1 MEAKTKVQH
10 IPIQTTKEQDENFF
24 ARAMNVKIGIIPLP
38 VYLLLFA
45 LIVTFVY
52 MHDLKSDILTAIAV
66 TGFFGFTFAQI
77 GKSLPLLRSVGGAA
91 ILATFI
97 PSAIVYYH
105 LIPDDIIKS
114 TTEFTENSNFLYL
127 FISAIVVGSIL
138 GMKRE
143 TLVRAFIKIFIPLIA
158 GTIAAAAVG
167 LAVGTMLGLGFQHTL
182 LYIVIPIM
190 AGGVGEGAIPLSIGY
205 SEIMHMSQGE
215 AFALVIPSIMFGSLS
230 AVILSGILNVI
241 GKKKPELTGNGKV
254 DRFDS
259 GDAQPLESR
268 DKDKESVFNLS
279 HFASG
284 GILAVSLY
292 LVDMLSHDLFGF
304 PAPVM
309 MLLLAVAVKLFRL
322 APANLENGAYGVSR
336 FFSTAVTYPLL
347 FAIGVSMTPWD
358 KLIAAFNIA
367 NIITIVSVVVTM
379 IAVGFFAGKWL
390 NMYPIETAIINACHS
405 GQGGTGDIAILSAAE
420 RLELMPFAQVS
431 TRIGGAITV
440 TLTLLLLA
448 QFY

>member
-1 MEAKTKVQH
+1 MEAKSKVQH
-10 IPIQTTKEQDENFF
+10 IPFQTPNEKDENFI
-24 ARAMNVKIGIIPLP
+24 AKAMNIKVGIIPLP
-38 VYLLLFA
+38 VYLLLLA
-45 LIVTFVY
+45 LIATFVY

-77 GKSLPLLRSVGGAA
+77 GKSIPFIRSVGGAA

-105 LIPDDIIKS
+105 LIPEDIVKS

-127 FISAIVVGSIL
+127 FIASIVVGSIL

-143 TLVRAFIKIFIPLIA
+143 TLIKAFLKIFIPLIA
-158 GTIAAAAVG
+158 GSIAAGAVG
-167 LAVGTMLGLGFQHTL
+167 LIVGTMLGVGFQHTL

-230 AVILSGILNVI
+230 AVILSGVLNVM
-241 GKKKPELTGNGKV
+241 GKKKPAWTGNGKV
-254 DRFDS
+254 DRSESD
-259 GDAQPLESR
+259 GALLLENN
-268 DKDKESVFNLS
+268 DQEKESVFNLS
-279 HFASG
+279 NFASG

-292 LVDMLSHDLFGF
+292 LVGMLSHDLFGF

-309 MLLLAVAVKLFRL
+309 MLLLAVAIKLFRL
-322 APANLENGAYGVSR
+322 APANLESGAFSVSR

-358 KLIAAFNIA
+358 KLIAAFNLA

-379 IAVGFFAGKWL
+379 MTVGFFTGKWL

>member
-268 DKDKESVFNLS
+268 DKDKESLFNLS

-292 LVDMLSHDLFGF
+292 LVGMLSHDLFGF

-309 MLLLAVAVKLFRL
+309 MLLLAVALKLFRL

-358 KLIAAFNIA
+358 KLIVAFNIA

>member
-1 MEAKTKVQH
+1 MEAKSKVQH
-10 IPIQTTKEQDENFF
+10 IPFQTSNEKDENFI
-24 ARAMNVKIGIIPLP
+24 AKAMNIKVGIIPLP
-38 VYLLLFA
+38 VYLLLLA
-45 LIVTFVY
+45 LIATFVY

-77 GKSLPLLRSVGGAA
+77 GKSIPFIRSVGGAA

-105 LIPDDIIKS
+105 LIPEDIVKS

-127 FISAIVVGSIL
+127 FIASIVVGSIL

-143 TLVRAFIKIFIPLIA
+143 TLIKAFLKIFIPLIA
-158 GTIAAAAVG
+158 GSIAAGAVG
-167 LAVGTMLGLGFQHTL
+167 LIVGTMLGVGFQHTL

-230 AVILSGILNVI
+230 AVILSGVLNVI
-241 GKKKPELTGNGKV
+241 GKKKPAWTGNGKV
-254 DRFDS
+254 DRSESDDS
-259 GDAQPLESR
+259 FLLENN
-268 DKDKESVFNLS
+268 DQEKESVFNLS
-279 HFASG
+279 NFASG

-292 LVDMLSHDLFGF
+292 LVGMLSHDLFGF

-309 MLLLAVAVKLFRL
+309 MLLLAVAIKLFRL
-322 APANLENGAYGVSR
+322 APANLESGAFSVSR

-358 KLIAAFNIA
+358 KLIAAFNLA

-379 IAVGFFAGKWL
+379 MTVGFFTGKWL

>member
-10 IPIQTTKEQDENFF
+10 IPIQTTKEPDENFF

-66 TGFFGFTFAQI
+66 MGFFGFTFAQI

-114 TTEFTENSNFLYL
+114 TTEFTENSNSLYL

-167 LAVGTMLGLGFQHTL
+167 LTVGTMLGLGFQHTL

-230 AVILSGILNVI
+230 AVILSGVLNVM
-241 GKKKPELTGNGKV
+241 GKKRPEWTGNGKV
-254 DRFDS
+254 DRFES
-259 GDAQPLESR
+259 GDALPLESR

-292 LVDMLSHDLFGF
+292 LVGMLSHDLFGF

-379 IAVGFFAGKWL
+379 IAVGFFTGKWL

>member
-10 IPIQTTKEQDENFF
+10 IPIQTKQELDENFF

-38 VYLLLFA
+38 VYLLLLA

-66 TGFFGFTFAQI
+66 MGFFGFTFAQI

-105 LIPDDIIKS
+105 LIPEDIIKS

-230 AVILSGILNVI
+230 AVILSGVLNVI
-241 GKKKPELTGNGKV
+241 GKKKPDWTGNGKV
-254 DRFDS
+254 DRFES
-259 GDAQPLESR
+259 EDALPLESR

-292 LVDMLSHDLFGF
+292 LVGMLSHDLFGF

-379 IAVGFFAGKWL
+379 ITVGFFTGKWL

>member
-1 MEAKTKVQH
+1 MEQRSEVQSL
-10 IPIQTTKEQDENFF
+10 PFQTIKEKDDNFI
-24 ARAMNVKIGIIPLP
+24 ARAMNITIGIIPLP
-38 VYLLLFA
+38 VYLLLLA

-52 MHDLKSDILTAIAV
+52 MHDLKSDILTSIAV
-66 TGFFGFTFAQI
+66 MGFFGFTFAQI
-77 GKSLPLLRSVGGAA
+77 GKSIPVVRSIGGAA
-91 ILATFI
+91 IIATFI

-105 LIPDDIIKS
+105 LIPDDIVKS

-143 TLVRAFIKIFIPLIA
+143 TLVRAFLKIFIPLIA
-158 GTIAAAAVG
+158 GSIAAAAVG

-182 LYIVIPIM
+182 LYIVLPIM

-205 SEIMHMSQGE
+205 SEIMHMPQGD
-215 AFALVIPSIMFGSLS
+215 AFALVLPSIMFGSLT
-230 AVILSGILNVI
+230 AVILSGVLNVI
-241 GKKKPELTGNGKV
+241 GKKKPEWTGNGKV
-254 DRFDS
+254 DRSES
-259 GDAQPLESR
+259 GDVSSLESH
-268 DKDKESVFNLS
+268 DNEKESVFNLTN
-279 HFASG
+279 FASG
-284 GILAVSLY
+284 GILAVTLY
-292 LVDMLSHDLFGF
+292 LVGMLSHDLFGF

-309 MLLLAVAVKLFRL
+309 MLLLAVAIKLFRL
-322 APANLENGAYGVSR
+322 APAHIESGAFSVSR

-358 KLIAAFNIA
+358 KLIAAFNAA
-367 NIITIVSVVVTM
+367 NIITIFSVVITM
-379 IAVGFFAGKWL
+379 ITVGFFTGKWL
-390 NMYPIETAIINACHS
+390 NMYPIEIAIINACHS

-440 TLTLLLLA
+440 TLTLLILA
-448 QFY
+448 QIY

>member
-205 SEIMHMSQGE
+205 SEIMHMSQG
-215 AFALVIPSIMFGSLS
+215 
-230 AVILSGILNVI
+230 
-241 GKKKPELTGNGKV
+241 
-254 DRFDS
+254 
-259 GDAQPLESR
+259 
-268 DKDKESVFNLS
+268 
-279 HFASG
+279 
-284 GILAVSLY
+284 
-292 LVDMLSHDLFGF
+292 
-304 PAPVM
+304 
-309 MLLLAVAVKLFRL
+309 
-322 APANLENGAYGVSR
+322 
-336 FFSTAVTYPLL
+336 
-347 FAIGVSMTPWD
+347 
-358 KLIAAFNIA
+358 
-367 NIITIVSVVVTM
+367 
-379 IAVGFFAGKWL
+379 
-390 NMYPIETAIINACHS
+390 
-405 GQGGTGDIAILSAAE
+405 
-420 RLELMPFAQVS
+420 
-431 TRIGGAITV
+431 
-440 TLTLLLLA
+440 
-448 QFY
+448 

>member
-230 AVILSGILNVI
+230 AVILSGVLNVM
-241 GKKKPELTGNGKV
+241 GKKKPEWTGNGKV
-254 DRFDS
+254 DRFES
-259 GDAQPLESR
+259 GDALPLESR

-292 LVDMLSHDLFGF
+292 LVGMLSHDLFGF

-367 NIITIVSVVVTM
+367 NIITIVSVVITM
-379 IAVGFFAGKWL
+379 IAVGFFTGKWL